1 MPSIF
6 SFTYLVK
13 YLKAP
18 DFESNLDFK
27 VAIYTFTVFIYNYI
41 YSILFNCVS
50 CLYRVFCFVFT
61 MCSSNVFLTAPGKC
75 FFNWIELNVI
85 EFVFFYSP
93 TSLSQFACL
102 FQIYWAKKKD
112 SRSPPGDINGTF
124 FIAWPSLINAY
135 PQVKSFPQLISAW
148 PQDQ

>member
-75 FFNWIELNVI
+75 FCFLIELNVS

-93 TSLSQFACL
+93 TSPSQFACL
-102 FQIYWAKKKD
+102 FQIYLGKK
-112 SRSPPGDINGTF
+112 RILGAPLVN
-124 FIAWPSLINAY
+124 
-135 PQVKSFPQLISAW
+135 
-148 PQDQ
+148 